1 MLFRSVVGWGVL
13 CAAVAGGLE
22 AAEPAATPRPAA
34 RNVLLIVSDDQH
46 WRDYGFMGHPVLR
59 TPHLDRLARES
70 LLFRRGYVPSSLCC
84 PSLASIITGRHPHV
98 HRIVGNDPPE
108 TPGTPR
114 NGPAGKAANSRIRK
128 GSGSRLI
135 PVLSVSSLA
144 RPGPPPGLPLPEW
157 NERFHRARRA
167 DPVSEA
173 SQDNSVW
180 ESIPVGDD
188 LGVMDYV
195 MTEKMIADYREVVG
209 NPTAAY
215 PTVAARHPANL
226 FYRKYRS
233 VMRVPNTGHD
243 SQFFNPPIAGKR
255 IFVKAHVAD
264 KYIRREKTR
273 SEEHTS
279 ELQSH

>member
-1 MLFRSVVGWGVL
+1 M
-13 CAAVAGGLE
+13 
-22 AAEPAATPRPAA
+22 
-34 RNVLLIVSDDQH
+34 N
-46 WRDYGFMGHPVLR
+46 
-59 TPHLDRLARES
+59 
-70 LLFRRGYVPSSLCC
+70 
-84 PSLASIITGRHPHV
+84 
-98 HRIVGNDPPE
+98 E
-108 TPGTPR
+108 T
-114 NGPAGKAANSRIRK
+114 
-128 GSGSRLI
+128 
-135 PVLSVSSLA
+135 
-144 RPGPPPGLPLPEW
+144 
-157 NERFHRARRA
+157 
-167 DPVSEA
+167 

-264 KYIRREKTR
+264 KYIRREKTYLIIEATATDEDGR
-273 SEEHTS
+273 LIEISRLVGLARPTTRPALADVATKWEKK
-279 ELQSH
+279 

>member
-1 MLFRSVVGWGVL
+1 M
-13 CAAVAGGLE
+13 
-22 AAEPAATPRPAA
+22 
-34 RNVLLIVSDDQH
+34 N
-46 WRDYGFMGHPVLR
+46 
-59 TPHLDRLARES
+59 
-70 LLFRRGYVPSSLCC
+70 
-84 PSLASIITGRHPHV
+84 
-98 HRIVGNDPPE
+98 E
-108 TPGTPR
+108 T
-114 NGPAGKAANSRIRK
+114 
-128 GSGSRLI
+128 
-135 PVLSVSSLA
+135 
-144 RPGPPPGLPLPEW
+144 
-157 NERFHRARRA
+157 
-167 DPVSEA
+167 

-264 KYIRREKTR
+264 KYIRREKTYLIIEATATDEDGR
-273 SEEHTS
+273 LIEISRLVGLARPTTRPALADVASKWEKK
-279 ELQSH
+279 